1 MKIHLLT
8 IGSRMPDWVVAGYS
22 EYARRLPKECSLQLQ
37 EIQAAK
43 RGKSAVIQ
51 RVIEEEGQAL
61 LNRIP
66 GKAQI
71 VALEVT
77 GKPWS
82 TEQLAEQLDRWLH
95 SGQDIALLVGGP
107 EGLSE
112 ECKRKAR
119 QHWSLSALTLPHGL
133 VRVVVAEAIY
143 RAWSLLK
150 NHPYH
155 RGE

>member
-1 MKIHLLT
+1 MKIHLLA
-8 IGSRMPDWVVAGYS
+8 IGSRMPDWVVSGYN
-22 EYARRLPKECSLQLQ
+22 EYARRLPKECSLQLH
-37 EIQAAK
+37 EVNAGK
-43 RGKSAVIQ
+43 RGKSANIKRIV
-51 RVIEEEGQAL
+51 EAEGQAL
-61 LNRIP
+61 LAQVPPHSQVIALDVG
-66 GKAQI
+66 GKA
-71 VALEVT
+71 
-77 GKPWS
+77 WS
-82 TEQLAEQLDRWLH
+82 TEQLAGQLDQWLH

-112 ECKRKAR
+112 ECKTRAH
-119 QHWSLSALTLPHGL
+119 QHWSLSALTLPHPL